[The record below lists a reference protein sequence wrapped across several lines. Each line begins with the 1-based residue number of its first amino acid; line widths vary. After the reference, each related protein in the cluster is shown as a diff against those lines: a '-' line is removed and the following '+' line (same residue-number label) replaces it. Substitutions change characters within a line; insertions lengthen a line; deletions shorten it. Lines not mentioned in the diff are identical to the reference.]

1 MRLSSALLAGG
12 CGPAHLRPQRE
23 PRHPAP
29 VRHIPRPAAMG
40 PAPAMRPPPCSAL
53 ARSSVPVQA
62 KRGLWD
68 CLALPGHPQRV
79 ETPGAHKLGSRGAA
93 LLTARPSP
101 LRSRPP
107 SPPASLTG
115 SLSLPGRPARSPHR
129 FGFPAAARRR
139 LPHLRSQRPRSLW
152 EHRSG
157 SGAARS
163 GVRTAPPRLAP
174 SESSPPPTRAPAP
187 EDARHSPASRSHFC
201 LIISLPRAAG
211 TARTAPPRPHRGG
224 RPTSVTAS
232 PRRARS
238 AAPGPALTFST
249 FSTVKSRPCGGG
261 GASALRSMAAA
272 AGAGRQRSPPSS
284 VRPSVRP
291 PAPPLRSAPPLRPAP
306 PHRTPGAVVPAPRPA
321 PPRDTHSSAL
331 RGRPGGPSLYCY
343 GKRRLYKNRV
353 YPPMFLFFLF

>member
-115 SLSLPGRPARSPHR
+115 SLSSRGAPLGPHTD
-129 FGFPAAARRR
+129 
-139 LPHLRSQRPRSLW
+139 
-152 EHRSG
+152 SG
-157 SGAARS
+157 SQQR
-163 GVRTAPPRLAP
+163 R
-174 SESSPPPTRAPAP
+174 
-187 EDARHSPASRSHFC
+187 DAASR
-201 LIISLPRAAG
+201 ISGLSG
-211 TARTAPPRPHRGG
+211 
-224 RPTSVTAS
+224 
-232 PRRARS
+232 
-238 AAPGPALTFST
+238 PGLFGST
-249 FSTVKSRPCGGG
+249 
-261 GASALRSMAAA
+261 AAA
-272 AGAGRQRSPPSS
+272 AGPHGAGFGRHHRAS
-284 VRPSVRP
+284 RP
-291 PAPPLRSAPPLRPAP
+291 PRALPRRPALQPQRMLGTALPPAPISASSSPSRGQRARRAPPLRGHTAAGDR
-306 PHRTPGAVVPAPRPA
+306 HR
-321 PPRDTHSSAL
+321 
-331 RGRPGGPSLYCY
+331 
-343 GKRRLYKNRV
+343 
-353 YPPMFLFFLF
+353 